1 MLREEFMFSKIYR
14 HSKMCPAF
22 HVPKELLEISEV
34 KRSYSVR
41 SKCISVK
48 SSVRNALIVLK
59 AVPEIKLTQ

>member
-1 MLREEFMFSKIYR
+1 
-14 HSKMCPAF
+14 MCPAF

-48 SSVRNALIVLK
+48 SSVRSALIVLK
-59 AVPEIKLTQ
+59 AVPEIKLTH